1 MSPQVFF
8 PQPVVAVS
16 VIIHFGSDGYTP
28 VDTDTKYMRVDLLTP
43 ENRTVPVVP
52 GNIPVKCRENP
63 VLVPIKQDLSKPFF
77 LTQGTYKFTGYN
89 MYGVIFISSG
99 TAIHFRLLSLFLE
112 IIEPPR
118 GKTNNLVSD
127 QIRHKSVCAVT
138 EKS

>member
-16 VIIHFGSDGYTP
+16 VIIHLGSDGYTP

-52 GNIPVKCRENP
+52 GNIPVSCRENP

-89 MYGVIFISSG
+89 MHGVIFIPRFCNIKTKCNKNIRSG
-99 TAIHFRLLSLFLE
+99 VGIDQVMMIQVMSLFL
-112 IIEPPR
+112 
-118 GKTNNLVSD
+118 
-127 QIRHKSVCAVT
+127 
-138 EKS
+138 